1 MMPRKLTMENVKGT
15 ARSCGMPAAEGR
27 LARDAKS
34 GALLWGDA
42 HAYIQ
47 SAKRERQEESSRRGG
62 GGGETYVTSVAMLLM
77 QDIRLDTIA
86 QLRSLPCNAE
96 GWWMIGPTPL
106 ARTMHQTKNVIP
118 AVGATTALRVKRC
131 RLNVASCQS
140 PMWTAH
146 W

>member
-1 MMPRKLTMENVKGT
+1 MMPRKLTIENVKGT
-15 ARSCGMPAAEGR
+15 ARSCGKPAAEGR

-34 GALLWGDA
+34 GALLRGDA

-47 SAKRERQEESSRRGG
+47 SVKRERQDESSRRG
-62 GGGETYVTSVAMLLM
+62 GGGETYVTSVAMLLI

-140 PMWTAH
+140 PMWTVQ